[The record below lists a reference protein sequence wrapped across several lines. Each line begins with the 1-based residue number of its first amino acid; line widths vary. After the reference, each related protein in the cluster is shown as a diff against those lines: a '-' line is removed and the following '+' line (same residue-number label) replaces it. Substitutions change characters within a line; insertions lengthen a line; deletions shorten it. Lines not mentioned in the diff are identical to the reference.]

1 MSCSL
6 LNLSNY
12 EGSFYINDSFTGFHQ
27 FFARKIHASTL
38 NQHLSPYP
46 KVYAEL
52 TSKNEHACWDA
63 LEHSPGIC
71 EPLQIDDLFP
81 QGNACLKPSQSQHQC
96 ATLPRLHVLL
106 LVDEV
111 GMEGTISYG
120 QAPPRWW
127 QLPGPLR
134 KGCVE
139 AGRVQ
144 LLLSPLPISSLCS
157 IGGMRGRMTFG
168 C

>member
-12 EGSFYINDSFTGFHQ
+12 EGSFYINDSFAGFHQ

-46 KVYAEL
+46 KVYAEPP
-52 TSKNEHACWDA
+52 SKNEHACWNA
-63 LEHSPGIC
+63 LEYSPGIC
-71 EPLQIDDLFP
+71 EPLQIDDFP
-81 QGNACLKPSQSQHQC
+81 SGERAFKPSQGQRRC
-96 ATLPRLHVLL
+96 AIPPRPHVLL
-106 LVDEV
+106 LADGV

-127 QLPGPLR
+127 QPPAPLR

-139 AGRVQ
+139 AGRTWGPSN
-144 LLLSPLPISSLCS
+144 LSPTSLSSYS
-157 IGGMRGRMTFG
+157 TA
-168 C
+168 